1 MYFPSSNKV
10 RTDDSLPFFVSFIK
24 IEDISSDKISIL
36 SLNVLLVKLGVSKQW
51 NIHSRLFI
59 SKFVN
64 SKKVIIITHIT
75 FIAFLFICESWD
87 INVVNSAREIEMIE
101 RNFYLQQIISK
112 MWDGNIKVITGI
124 RRCGKSTLLFDLFN
138 SF

>member
-59 SKFVN
+59 PKFVN

-75 FIAFLFICESWD
+75 FIAFLFICES
-87 INVVNSAREIEMIE
+87 
-101 RNFYLQQIISK
+101 
-112 MWDGNIKVITGI
+112 
-124 RRCGKSTLLFDLFN
+124 
-138 SF
+138 